1 VCTVTRAAANNT
13 LPAGSAR
20 IAFGGQARRCASD
33 YQSVSGRS
41 TKAPLGEPGSVVV
54 VVGGAVVV
62 VTASV
67 VVVAAGDVVVVV
79 TASVVV
85 VAAGD
90 VVVVVTASVVVVAA
104 GDVVVVVTTSVV
116 VVAAGDVVVVVA
128 VGAVV
133 VVSDGTEVVVV
144 SCGGDVVVVLV
155 PPEMHEPSV
164 HASQQLGSDP
174 THAVPSCGAL
184 QSLSLCLMLHFV
196 WPCSSVRQQVT
207 KSGLPQVDCAAQCT
221 TASLHSWR
229 SDPSLVAASATCCTQ
244 LMYLP

>member
-1 VCTVTRAAANNT
+1 VAPTAANNA

-20 IAFGGQARRCASD
+20 IAFGGQGRWCASD

-79 TASVVV
+79 
-85 VAAGD
+85 
-90 VVVVVTASVVVVAA
+90 
-104 GDVVVVVTTSVV
+104 
-116 VVAAGDVVVVVA
+116 A

-155 PPEMHEPSV
+155 PPEMHEPSA

-244 LMYLP
+244 LTYLP

>member
-1 VCTVTRAAANNT
+1 MARTAANNA

-20 IAFGGQARRCASD
+20 IAFGGQGRWCASD

-79 TASVVV
+79 
-85 VAAGD
+85 
-90 VVVVVTASVVVVAA
+90 
-104 GDVVVVVTTSVV
+104 
-116 VVAAGDVVVVVA
+116 A

-155 PPEMHEPSV
+155 PPEMHEPSA

>member
-1 VCTVTRAAANNT
+1 VARTVTRAAANNT

-41 TKAPLGEPGSVVV
+41 TKAPLGEPGCVVV

-104 GDVVVVVTTSVV
+104 GDVVVVV
-116 VVAAGDVVVVVA
+116 A

-155 PPEMHEPSV
+155 PPEMHEPSA

-196 WPCSSVRQQVT
+196 WPCSSVRQQAT

>member
-1 VCTVTRAAANNT
+1 MAPTAANNA

-20 IAFGGQARRCASD
+20 IAFGGQGRWCASD

-79 TASVVV
+79 TA
-85 VAAGD
+85 
-90 VVVVVTASVVVVAA
+90 
-104 GDVVVVVTTSVV
+104 SVV

-244 LMYLP
+244 LTYLP

>member
-1 VCTVTRAAANNT
+1 MARTAANNA

-79 TASVVV
+79 
-85 VAAGD
+85 
-90 VVVVVTASVVVVAA
+90 
-104 GDVVVVVTTSVV
+104 
-116 VVAAGDVVVVVA
+116 A

-155 PPEMHEPSV
+155 PPEMHEPSA

-196 WPCSSVRQQVT
+196 WPCSSVRQQAT

>member
-1 VCTVTRAAANNT
+1 VAPTAANNA

-20 IAFGGQARRCASD
+20 IAFGGQGRWCASD

-90 VVVVVTASVVVVAA
+90 VVVVV
-104 GDVVVVVTTSVV
+104 
-116 VVAAGDVVVVVA
+116 A

-155 PPEMHEPSV
+155 PPEMHEPSA

>member
-1 VCTVTRAAANNT
+1 MARTVTRAAANNT

-62 VTASV
+62 VTA
-67 VVVAAGDVVVVV
+67 
-79 TASVVV
+79 
-85 VAAGD
+85 
-90 VVVVVTASVVVVAA
+90 
-104 GDVVVVVTTSVV
+104 SVV

>member
-1 VCTVTRAAANNT
+1 MAPTAANNA

-20 IAFGGQARRCASD
+20 IAFGGQGRWCASD

-41 TKAPLGEPGSVVV
+41 TKAPLGEPGSVAV

-62 VTASV
+62 VTA
-67 VVVAAGDVVVVV
+67 
-79 TASVVV
+79 
-85 VAAGD
+85 
-90 VVVVVTASVVVVAA
+90 
-104 GDVVVVVTTSVV
+104 SVV

-155 PPEMHEPSV
+155 PPEMHEPSA

>member
-1 VCTVTRAAANNT
+1 MAPTAANNA

-20 IAFGGQARRCASD
+20 IAFGGQGRWCASD

-155 PPEMHEPSV
+155 PPEMHEPSA

>member
-1 VCTVTRAAANNT
+1 VARAVTRAAANNT

-20 IAFGGQARRCASD
+20 IAFGGQARRCASG

-62 VTASV
+62 VTA
-67 VVVAAGDVVVVV
+67 
-79 TASVVV
+79 
-85 VAAGD
+85 
-90 VVVVVTASVVVVAA
+90 
-104 GDVVVVVTTSVV
+104 SVV

-155 PPEMHEPSV
+155 PPEMHEPSA

>member
-1 VCTVTRAAANNT
+1 MAPTAANNA

-20 IAFGGQARRCASD
+20 IAFGGQGRWCASD

-79 TASVVV
+79 
-85 VAAGD
+85 
-90 VVVVVTASVVVVAA
+90 
-104 GDVVVVVTTSVV
+104 
-116 VVAAGDVVVVVA
+116 A

-144 SCGGDVVVVLV
+144 SCGGDVVVLLV
-155 PPEMHEPSV
+155 PPEMHEPSA

-244 LMYLP
+244 LTYLP

>member
-1 VCTVTRAAANNT
+1 MARTVTRAAANNT

-79 TASVVV
+79 TA
-85 VAAGD
+85 
-90 VVVVVTASVVVVAA
+90 
-104 GDVVVVVTTSVV
+104 SVV

>member
-1 VCTVTRAAANNT
+1 MCTVTRAAANNT

-90 VVVVVTASVVVVAA
+90 VVVVV
-104 GDVVVVVTTSVV
+104 
-116 VVAAGDVVVVVA
+116 A

-155 PPEMHEPSV
+155 PPEMHEPSA

>member
-1 VCTVTRAAANNT
+1 MAPTAANNA

-20 IAFGGQARRCASD
+20 IAFGGQGRWCASD

-62 VTASV
+62 VTA
-67 VVVAAGDVVVVV
+67 
-79 TASVVV
+79 
-85 VAAGD
+85 
-90 VVVVVTASVVVVAA
+90 
-104 GDVVVVVTTSVV
+104 SVV

>member
-1 VCTVTRAAANNT
+1 VARTAANNT
-13 LPAGSAR
+13 LPAGAAR
-20 IAFGGQARRCASD
+20 IAFGGQGRWCASD

-41 TKAPLGEPGSVVV
+41 TKAPLGEPGSVV

-79 TASVVV
+79 TA
-85 VAAGD
+85 
-90 VVVVVTASVVVVAA
+90 
-104 GDVVVVVTTSVV
+104 SVV

-155 PPEMHEPSV
+155 PPEMHEPSA

-244 LMYLP
+244 LTYLP

>member
-1 VCTVTRAAANNT
+1 MARAVTRAAANNT

-20 IAFGGQARRCASD
+20 IAFGGQARRCASG

-54 VVGGAVVV
+54 VVGGA
-62 VTASV
+62 
-67 VVVAAGDVVVVV
+67 
-79 TASVVV
+79 
-85 VAAGD
+85 
-90 VVVVVTASVVVVAA
+90 
-104 GDVVVVVTTSVV
+104 
-116 VVAAGDVVVVVA
+116 VVVVA

-155 PPEMHEPSV
+155 PPEMHEPSA

-244 LMYLP
+244 LTYLP